1 MPLLLFQRTEAQITV
16 NTILMQNE
24 KTDTTLFS
32 LIDNEVYAKSGLLI
46 NQLKSKVSQWLR
58 KMR

>member
-24 KTDTTLFS
+24 KIDTTLFS